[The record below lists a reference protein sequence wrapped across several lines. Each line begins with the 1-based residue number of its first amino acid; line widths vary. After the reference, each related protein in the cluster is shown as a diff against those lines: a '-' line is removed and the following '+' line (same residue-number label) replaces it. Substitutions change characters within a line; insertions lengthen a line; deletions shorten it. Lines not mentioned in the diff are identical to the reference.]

1 MENEDNVEE
10 EKKVDIKGLIND
22 FIEEE
27 KPELSQEEAI
37 KAYKEEDDGKI
48 AVKINK
54 KSGNSDEDDEN
65 EDDEHL
71 KRIKQEL
78 LKSLERVNELAKQ
91 IFKEEEKKEK
101 SKIKIKSEPQKV
113 KMKEQGENIS
123 RVDDEKTRE

>member
-1 MENEDNVEE
+1 MENEENVEE

-37 KAYKEEDDGKI
+37 KAYKEDDDGKI

-101 SKIKIKSEPQKV
+101 SKIKIKSEPQKT
-113 KMKEQGENIS
+113 KIQEQGKTIS

>member
-113 KMKEQGENIS
+113 KMKEQGKNIS

>member
-10 EKKVDIKGLIND
+10 EKKVDIKGLLND

-48 AVKINK
+48 VVKINK
-54 KSGNSDEDDEN
+54 KRGNSDEDDEN

-113 KMKEQGENIS
+113 KMKEQGKNIS